1 MRDGPAAGLAPIMVR
16 CPVFLRVVHDPSRTD
31 GLRAVAGGAGW
42 DVLDLLDDAPRDREA
57 VYVYRRVEHS
67 AAHVCARGRGA
78 RSGWTADYVYVGDVD
93 PSQLRERGRWQRYV
107 ERVLAPRFAGE
118 QVSYG

>member
-1 MRDGPAAGLAPIMVR
+1 MRDGPAAGLAPVMAR
-16 CPVFLRVVHDPSRTD
+16 CPVFLRVVHDSSRTD
-31 GLRAVAGGAGW
+31 GLHAVAGGAGW
-42 DVLDLLDDAPRDREA
+42 DVLDLLDDDPRPRER
-57 VYVYRRVEHS
+57 VFVYRRVPSS

-78 RSGWTADYVYVGDVD
+78 RSGWTADYVHVGDVD
-93 PSQLRERGRWQRYV
+93 EAQLRERVAWREYV